1 MIRTY
6 NHFLF
11 SFEFPEIGE
20 TFRCRGSRA
29 THSTVFTLSQPNLIS
44 LMFIKIGGTLYITLV
59 STPFHIARIIYSI
72 LGYFSRRKKY
82 CIYNSFPSSASFRCW
97 SENENEKKGL
107 FWFSKGTSGNQIRS
121 TVSRDFR
128 CKYSW

>member
-11 SFEFPEIGE
+11 SFEFPEISE

-29 THSTVFTLSQPNLIS
+29 THSTVFILSQPNLIS

-72 LGYFSRRKKY
+72 LGYFSRRKN
-82 CIYNSFPSSASFRCW
+82 IASIIASLALRVFVAGLKMKM
-97 SENENEKKGL
+97 KKRACFGFQRERL
-107 FWFSKGTSGNQIRS
+107 GTKFVAS
-121 TVSRDFR
+121 
-128 CKYSW
+128 